1 MTKRPGGKTR
11 TLGLSACGILGVLL
25 ALVTVVGAQAGKV
38 VFPEAEGRSAV
49 IELCGGCHDVA
60 ATVEK
65 RKTQKD
71 WRTSVADMRAKGAT
85 PTDDEAKLIA
95 AYMTRYF
102 GLVNVN
108 KAGVE
113 ELQAVLGLTDKE
125 AQAIVA
131 YREARGAF
139 ATLDDLK
146 KVDGVDAAKLERE
159 KASIVFSGS

>member
-1 MTKRPGGKTR
+1 MRSPNQSRRALLAG
-11 TLGLSACGILGVLL
+11 GILGV
-25 ALVTVVGAQAGKV
+25 AVSLVSAAGAQTAKV

-49 IELCGGCHDVA
+49 IELCGGCHDAA

-71 WRTSVADMRAKGAT
+71 WKASVADMRAKGAT

-102 GLVNVN
+102 GIVNVN
-108 KAGVE
+108 KAGAE
-113 ELQAVLGLTDKE
+113 EIQAVLGLTSQE
-125 AQAIVA
+125 AQAIAA
-131 YREARGAF
+131 YRDAHGAF

-146 KVDGVDAAKLERE
+146 KVDGVDPGKIERE
-159 KASIVFSGS
+159 KAGIVFSGS

>member
-1 MTKRPGGKTR
+1 MSTIFSMVRQRRGLACI
-11 TLGLSACGILGVLL
+11 TLG
-25 ALVTVVGAQAGKV
+25 ALVALAPVAGAQAGKV
-38 VFPEAEGRSAV
+38 VFPEADGKSAV

-71 WRTSVADMRAKGAT
+71 WKTSVADLRAKGAT

-108 KAGVE
+108 KAAADE
-113 ELQAVLGLTDKE
+113 IKEVLGLTANE
-125 AQAIVA
+125 AQAIVG
-131 YREARGAF
+131 YRNAHGAF

-146 KVDGVDAAKLERE
+146 KVGGVDPERIERE

>member
-1 MTKRPGGKTR
+1 MTSLQQSPR
-11 TLGLSACGILGVLL
+11 TVLAGGILGV
-25 ALVTVVGAQAGKV
+25 AVSLVAVAGAQTGKV

-49 IELCGGCHDVA
+49 IELCGGCHDAA

-71 WRTSVADMRAKGAT
+71 WKASVADMRAKGAT

-102 GLVNVN
+102 GIVNVN
-108 KAGVE
+108 KAGAE
-113 ELQAVLGLTDKE
+113 EIQAVLGVSGQE
-125 AQAIVA
+125 AQAIVG
-131 YREARGAF
+131 YRDAHGPF

-146 KVDGVDAAKLERE
+146 KVAGIDPDRIERE
-159 KASIVFSGS
+159 KAGIVFSGS

>member
-1 MTKRPGGKTR
+1 MLRRLQPFAFGV
-11 TLGLSACGILGVLL
+11 LGVVV
-25 ALVTVVGAQAGKV
+25 ALVCGVAAQTGQV
-38 VFPEAEGRSAV
+38 VFPEAEGRSTLM
-49 IELCGGCHDVA
+49 ELCGGCHDVR

-71 WRTSVADMRAKGAT
+71 WKTSVADMRAKGASA
-85 PTDDEAKLIA
+85 TDDEAKVIA

-108 KAGVE
+108 KAGAE
-113 ELQAVLGLTDKE
+113 EMQAVLGVSEKE
-125 AQAIVA
+125 AGAIVG
-131 YREARGAF
+131 YRDAHGAF

-146 KVDGVDAAKLERE
+146 RVDGIDAEKLERE

>member
-1 MTKRPGGKTR
+1 MLR
-11 TLGLSACGILGVLL
+11 TLQLPVCGILGVV
-25 ALVTVVGAQAGKV
+25 ALGASVGAQARKV

-49 IELCGGCHDVA
+49 IELCGGCHDAA

-71 WRTSVADMRAKGAT
+71 WKASVADMRAKGAT

-102 GLVNVN
+102 GIVNVN
-108 KAGVE
+108 KAGAE
-113 ELQAVLGLTDKE
+113 EIQAVLGVSSQE
-125 AQAIVA
+125 AQAIVGHRDA
-131 YREARGAF
+131 HGAF

-146 KVDGVDAAKLERE
+146 KVDGVDAANLERE
-159 KASIVFSGS
+159 KASIVFTGS